1 MLEQAEG
8 GGVEIVEIH
17 RRVEAVKRDLLR
29 REDGLACEVDVAVDM
44 RCLQE
49 IRRWSACCVRGAGG
63 DGVEGLREGALGC
76 GVEVGVGFL
85 QVQIDAGAVV
95 DGGVGE
101 DAAVVERPAGD
112 DGDVL
117 VESALP
123 EEGAGGSGNVV
134 VVEGWIKDVLESSTF
149 GSYVFV
155 FYYGG
160 EEFGIGEFA
169 EASERF
175 LAVFV
180 CATGETGDT
189 GRAVD
194 CAVAGPPDWNMARW
208 KGTVPWEGVSKG
220 SRSARRAPTFSTVR
234 CHMQPTPSCTITL
247 TEHGDVLWIAAED
260 CDVLLD
266 PFQSQSLIEDSRIER
281 LLSAESW
288 TIGKSK
294 YCILSACMTATEF
307 IYTPLNL

>member
-17 RRVEAVKRDLLR
+17 GRVGAVKRDLLR
-29 REDGLACEVDVAVDM
+29 REDGLACEVDVAVDL
-44 RCLQE
+44 RCLEE
-49 IRRWSACCVRGAGG
+49 IRRWSACCVRGAGEG
-63 DGVEGLREGALGC
+63 GNGVDGLREGAPGC

-85 QVQIDAGAVV
+85 EVAIDAAAVV
-95 DGGVGE
+95 DGGVRE
-101 DAAVVERPAGD
+101 DAAVVERPARD

-123 EEGAGGSGNVV
+123 EEGAGGSGDVV

-180 CATGETGDT
+180 CAAGETGET

-194 CAVAGPPDWNMARW
+194 CAVAGNAWVAC
-208 KGTVPWEGVSKG
+208 
-220 SRSARRAPTFSTVR
+220 RA
-234 CHMQPTPSCTITL
+234 
-247 TEHGDVLWIAAED
+247 A
-260 CDVLLD
+260 
-266 PFQSQSLIEDSRIER
+266 
-281 LLSAESW
+281 
-288 TIGKSK
+288 
-294 YCILSACMTATEF
+294 
-307 IYTPLNL
+307 